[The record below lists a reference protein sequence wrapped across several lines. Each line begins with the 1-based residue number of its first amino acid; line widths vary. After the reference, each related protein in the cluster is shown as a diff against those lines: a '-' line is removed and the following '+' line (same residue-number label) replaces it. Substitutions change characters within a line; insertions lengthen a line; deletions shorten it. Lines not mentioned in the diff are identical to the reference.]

1 MNASNRAGI
10 AVADH
15 GASQATGLRHPVL
28 VVAVLCVCT
37 LLLIWLAGLD
47 LLKLSARGTVD
58 DPAAWLWGLS
68 GAAGGALVGTGFCL
82 AWLADRSAVR
92 RLATSLEQQ
101 STQTT
106 RRPLAEVGP
115 PAVARLIR
123 VINARAVRD
132 AERLAE
138 HLTLQAE
145 FAHDMRGPIAR
156 IGLRCE
162 RLADADLRGRMERD
176 LAELNS
182 LVESS
187 LVFARTL
194 HGAREPMQRID
205 VDGLLESLMGDYEDA
220 GCTIEVVGRVGQPV
234 TTCPRSLRRVLTNLI
249 DNALRHGGGAR
260 LSARAEAQQ
269 VVLAVLDDGP
279 GVEPAQLEEIF
290 SPWYRA
296 TGSREH
302 PSGSGLGLAIARRLA
317 LSIKGELHARNRI
330 DGGFEAA
337 LTLPMERA

>member
-1 MNASNRAGI
+1 MGSLRRPAL
-10 AVADH
+10 VA
-15 GASQATGLRHPVL
+15 AILCACVL
-28 VVAVLCVCT
+28 LV
-37 LLLIWLAGLD
+37 IWLAGVD
-47 LLKLSARGTVD
+47 LRGLSVRGTID
-58 DPAAWLWGLS
+58 DPAAWMWGLS
-68 GAAGGALVGTGFCL
+68 GAAGGALVGAGFCL
-82 AWLADRSAVR
+82 AWLANRSVVR
-92 RLATSLEQQ
+92 RLASSLEQP
-101 STQTT
+101 STEIA

-123 VINARAVRD
+123 VINARAARD
-132 AERLAE
+132 AEQLAE
-138 HLTLQAE
+138 HLNLQAE

-156 IGLRCE
+156 IALRCE
-162 RLADADLRGRMERD
+162 RLTDADLRRRMERD

-194 HGAREPMQRID
+194 HGARQPMQRID
-205 VDGLLESLMGDYEDA
+205 VDSLLESLMGDYEDA
-220 GCTIEVVGRVGQPV
+220 GCTIEVVGRIGQPV
-234 TTCPRSLRRVLTNLI
+234 RTCPRSLRRVLTNLI

-279 GVEPAQLEEIF
+279 GVEPAQLKEIF

-296 TGSREH
+296 TSSREH

-317 LSIKGELHARNRI
+317 LSIKGELRARNRI
-330 DGGFEAA
+330 EGGFEAA
-337 LTLPMERA
+337 LTLPIGNG

>member
-1 MNASNRAGI
+1 MSASNLAGV

-15 GASQATGLRHPVL
+15 GPPKTMGLRRTVL
-28 VVAVLCVCT
+28 VVALLCTCA
-37 LLLIWLAGLD
+37 LLLTWLPEVNLRG
-47 LLKLSARGTVD
+47 LSARWTVD
-58 DPAAWLWGLS
+58 DPAAWMWGLS
-68 GAAGGALVGTGFCL
+68 GAAGGALVGAVFCL
-82 AWLADRSAVR
+82 VWLANRSAVR
-92 RLATSLEQQ
+92 RLATSLEQR
-101 STQTT
+101 STETA

-123 VINARAVRD
+123 AINARAAGD

-138 HLTLQAE
+138 HLNVQAE
-145 FAHDMRGPIAR
+145 CAHDMRGPIAR

-176 LAELNS
+176 LVELNS

-220 GCTIEVVGRVGQPV
+220 GCTIEVVGRIGQPV

-279 GVEPAQLEEIF
+279 GVESAELEAIF

-296 TGSREH
+296 TSSREH
-302 PSGSGLGLAIARRLA
+302 TSGSGLGLAVARRLA
-317 LSIKGELHARNRI
+317 HSIKGELHARNRI

-337 LTLPMERA
+337 LTLPMGKA